1 MFRAYSELK
10 MRALYEAHPQIY
22 QTTPPNLRA
31 WGEIIVLYWGA

>member
-1 MFRAYSELK
+1 MFCAYSELK

-22 QTTPPNLRA
+22 HATSPNTRA